1 MACVRQVMRRLMES
15 AVALEERVVW
25 AEQHDLIDKGKFD
38 RFVFWWKMNVSGT
51 ARARARVPLIVPRAV
66 HV

>member
-1 MACVRQVMRRLMES
+1 MRRLMES

-51 ARARARVPLIVPRAV
+51 VRARVYPL
-66 HV
+66 